1 MNILLRYSFT
11 LSDFL
16 QVIPPGMDFS
26 NVVVQ
31 AERAEADTDLASIIS
46 ADGASPKS
54 VPPIWADV
62 SYLWKQTCI
71 IFKFIYF

>member
-1 MNILLRYSFT
+1 MNMLLWHRVTSST
-11 LSDFL
+11 CL

-31 AERAEADTDLASIIS
+31 EETAEADGDLAAIMS

-54 VPPIWADV
+54 VPPIYAEV
-62 SYLWKQTCI
+62 SCSWK
-71 IFKFIYF
+71 